1 MDASKNTASA
11 SVRGERADQV
21 AQHFTPTTDNQAQ
34 DTSSAQRDH
43 NSDTIWDPFY
53 ADIPL
58 AREDSQ
64 DKEYEPSGR
73 LSDEPRRLPA
83 TRKEIERRQHLPL
96 SQRSRESTLIPIEE
110 AIYFINKRKRNQG
123 PKSEK
128 SPGTAGKSATGGGD
142 SEVTICAYP
151 PQDLMLNFDE
161 QDVPEVAT
169 SMPAQTP
176 ALRRQKRDMTRPLF
190 GTPNRTPS
198 SAEDNAII
206 HQSAAKRSRHG
217 GWPQVLK
224 SKIEGRAIC
233 AGSRP
238 TSTGGSTN
246 DDART
251 GAMAPSLQ
259 SGMEVPDSPLFVGED
274 DLDGTSTGQG
284 DDRSRTYVAPTSRH
298 NHDVG
303 EKDNNE
309 LYDVSTRAA
318 SILGENSPG
327 GEESVDLG
335 SGFPRHEADAQR
347 DSAGVAMSLPPNI
360 WIRAPNRSWVF
371 WDKTC
376 LDAVTLRTM
385 SEEVKSQ
392 MGLEHLDD
400 LTMKIS
406 DRKEKW
412 TIVLGLGEEL
422 RHQDIKAMAK
432 ADTRIRDVYYSP
444 AN

>member
-1 MDASKNTASA
+1 MDALKNTASA
-11 SVRGERADQV
+11 SGLGERADQV
-21 AQHFTPTTDNQAQ
+21 AQDSTPTTDNQAQ
-34 DTSSAQRDH
+34 DTSSAQRAH

-53 ADIPL
+53 ADNPV

-96 SQRSRESTLIPIEE
+96 SQRSRESTLVPMEE
-110 AIYFINKRKRNQG
+110 AVDCINKRKRNQG

-151 PQDLMLNFDE
+151 PQDLMMNFEE
-161 QDVPEVAT
+161 QEVLEDAT

-176 ALRRQKRDMTRPLF
+176 ALRREKRDMNRPLF
-190 GTPNRTPS
+190 GTLNRTPS
-198 SAEDNAII
+198 SAEDDAII
-206 HQSAAKRSRHG
+206 HQSAAKRPRHG
-217 GWPQVLK
+217 GSPQVLNLK
-224 SKIEGRAIC
+224 TEGRAIC

-238 TSTGGSTN
+238 TSTGGYTN
-246 DDART
+246 DDLRT

-274 DLDGTSTGQG
+274 DLAGTPTGQG
-284 DDRSRTYVAPTSRH
+284 DDRSRTYVAPTSPH

-303 EKDNNE
+303 EKDNSE

-318 SILGENSPG
+318 SILGENSPVL
-327 GEESVDLG
+327 EESVDLG
-335 SGFPRHEADAQR
+335 SGFSGHEDVRR
-347 DSAGVAMSLPPNI
+347 DSAGDAISLPPNI

-371 WDKTC
+371 WDKSS
-376 LDAVTLRTM
+376 LDAVTLRRM

-392 MGLEHLDD
+392 MGLEHLAD

-422 RHQDIKAMAK
+422 RHQDIKAMVK
-432 ADTRIRDVYYSP
+432 ADARIRDVYYSP
-444 AN
+444 AD